1 MMYQAFNVNT
11 STSRTGPSR
20 TNLLLVFIISLYAI
34 SCSLPKIDKAT
45 PLARVENHSITRDD
59 LYDQSGVNYIS
70 PGEIIER
77 WIDDEVLIH
86 HARGSSIVDQTIID
100 HLVDEYRQRVSAQ
113 LFLDSLILRRTQVTR
128 DGARDYYYDN
138 LKEFQ
143 FSDDAAEVIHIS
155 FQQLD
160 DAQDAFHILN
170 TTTMT
175 SDSLLRS
182 YNYDHQIVHR
192 RRLIAV
198 LDEAIFSAAP
208 GNLVGPL
215 TSEYGYHLIRV
226 IRHFSAGEPIP
237 IELVQTNII
246 NRLFQKQ
253 LPVIRT
259 TVLDSLREV
268 TDVEIHPN

>member
-1 MMYQAFNVNT
+1 MMYQALNVNT
-11 STSRTGPSR
+11 LTYRTGPSR
-20 TNLLLVFIISLYAI
+20 TNLLLVFIISLYAN
-34 SCSLPKIDKAT
+34 SCSLPKTDKAT
-45 PLARVENHSITRDD
+45 LLARVEKHSITRDD

-86 HARGSSIVDQTIID
+86 HARGSSIVDQRIID

-208 GNLVGPL
+208 GNLMGPL
-215 TSEYGYHLIRV
+215 TSEFGFHLIRV

-237 IELVQTNII
+237 IELVQTKII

-268 TDVEIHPN
+268 TDVEIPSN